1 MESGEEGGKWDGVKE
16 NTTMWMFL
24 LRSKVLAT
32 QISKAI
38 LISRHKFQ
46 FLLGQK

>member
-32 QISKAI
+32 QTSRGI